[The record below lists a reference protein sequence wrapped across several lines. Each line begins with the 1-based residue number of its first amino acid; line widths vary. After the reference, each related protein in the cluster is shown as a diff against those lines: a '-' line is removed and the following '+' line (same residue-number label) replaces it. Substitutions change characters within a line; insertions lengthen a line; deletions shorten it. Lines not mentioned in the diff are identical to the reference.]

1 MTFRLLLTCVFLTC
15 TAGAAMAVSADLAKR
30 CRAMTIKAYPP
41 VVAGS
46 KKGDA
51 QEERNYFSTCI
62 SKNGR
67 MDAESPKTPK
77 NN

>member
-1 MTFRLLLTCVFLTC
+1 MTFRVLLACAFMTY
-15 TAGAAMAVSADLAKR
+15 ASESAMAISADLAKR

-41 VVAGS
+41 VLAGS

-62 SKNGR
+62 SKNGQ
-67 MDAESPKTPK
+67 MDAESPKSPK
-77 NN
+77 K